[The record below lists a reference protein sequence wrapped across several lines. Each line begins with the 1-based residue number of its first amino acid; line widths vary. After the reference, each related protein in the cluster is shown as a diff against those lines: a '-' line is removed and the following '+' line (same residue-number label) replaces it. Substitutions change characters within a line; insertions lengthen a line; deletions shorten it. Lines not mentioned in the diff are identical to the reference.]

1 MRKRQ
6 SMQLLDLETRIDQ
19 LVSENRLLQDAKAR
33 ADRQLG
39 DAVEDH
45 SQQKSA
51 FDDAIRTRDLYVHQK
66 NSELSQLR
74 EILDSLQSEVS
85 HLREVNESLS
95 GSTKELTSDHEQ
107 RYGRLEDDHAD
118 IHQKWQE
125 STRELEDLKEQHTSL
140 SAGMEGIVRHEVDL
154 ALASKDAE
162 LRQMRNELEDAKDQV
177 RRLQKQILA
186 SRSSDDIIVARD
198 EDYFDSQCQQLCQH
212 VQQWV
217 LRFSKFS
224 DMKAC
229 LSIDAVADEK
239 ISDRFDNAIL
249 DGSDVDI
256 YLADRIKRR
265 DVFMS
270 VVMTMVWEYIFQR
283 YLFGLDRE
291 QRQKLKSLEKTLLE
305 VGPPR
310 AVNKWRAT
318 TLTMLTRRTSFLTQ
332 RQQDTEAVVREI
344 FDTLAVLL
352 PPPSHLVGQITD
364 SLRKVMS
371 AAVDLAIEMRCQLC
385 EYIMP
390 PPLQPEYDT
399 HGDLARQIFFNSALM
414 NERSGATISNEE
426 LGAQGA
432 VVRLVL
438 FPLVLKKGDDDGEGD
453 EEIVVCPAQVL
464 VARESEPRAGGKK
477 TVRVVSAQS
486 QRAEAMSLAG
496 QSVQSFA
503 PSSMDAGMGGRF

>member
-1 MRKRQ
+1 
-6 SMQLLDLETRIDQ
+6 MQLLDLETRIDQ

-51 FDDAIRTRDLYVHQK
+51 FDDAIRTRDLYVQQK
-66 NSELSQLR
+66 NSELNKLR
-74 EILDSLQSEVS
+74 GILDGLQSEVS
-85 HLREVNESLS
+85 RLTEINQGLS
-95 GSTKELTSDHEQ
+95 GSTRELTSDHEQ
-107 RYGRLEDDHAD
+107 RYGQLEDDHAD

-125 STRELEDLKEQHTSL
+125 STRELEELRHQHASL
-140 SAGMEGIVRHEVDL
+140 SAGMEEIVRHEVDL
-154 ALASKDAE
+154 ALDSKDVE
-162 LRQMRNELEDAKDQV
+162 LQQMRNELETAKDQV
-177 RRLQKQILA
+177 RRLQQQILA
-186 SRSSDDIIVARD
+186 SRSSDDIIVTRD

-224 DMKAC
+224 DMKTC
-229 LSIDAVADEK
+229 LSIDAVAEVR

-310 AVNKWRAT
+310 AVNRWRAT
-318 TLTMLTRRTSFLTQ
+318 TLTMLSRRTSFLPQ
-332 RQQDTEAVVREI
+332 RQQDTEAVVNEI
-344 FDTLAVLL
+344 FDTLAALL
-352 PPPSHLVGQITD
+352 PPPGHLVGQITD

-371 AAVDLAIEMRCQLC
+371 AAADLAVEMRCQLC
-385 EYIMP
+385 EYLMP

-399 HGDLARQIFFNSALM
+399 HGDLARQVFFNPALM
-414 NERSGATISNEE
+414 NERSGATASNDA
-426 LGAQGA
+426 LGAQRA
-432 VVRLVL
+432 IVRLVL
-438 FPLVLKKGDDDGEGD
+438 FPLVLKRGDDGGDGD

-464 VARESEPRAGGKK
+464 VARESEPRSTGGKK
-477 TVRVVSAQS
+477 SVRVVSAQS
-486 QRAEAMSLAG
+486 QRPEARTASA
-496 QSVQSFA
+496 QSGQSFA